1 MQNQLLFISG
11 QTPNLKFYQ
20 KHFKQRGMVNITHCF
35 HDSIIQPM
43 TAEAFKVFYGKS
55 KRKDFISQHTSTPRN
70 MFTVS
75 EADIA
80 THSQLITDFYYSQE
94 VLRLLS
100 EIAQEKIDFLPW
112 MGERF
117 VINGLMNNDDTHG
130 WHWDDYAY
138 ALVFIADCPPKHAGG
153 EVEFVP
159 HTQWNKAQPNISQIL
174 ERKNVQTQYF
184 APGTF
189 YFMRSDTTLHRVAK
203 ISHPYKRLS
212 IAMSYCNQADL
223 SKQMD
228 HQTVIDL
235 YG

>member
-1 MQNQLLFISG
+1 MQQISPFIATNQ
-11 QTPNLKFYQ
+11 PNLKFYQ

-35 HDSIIQPM
+35 QDALIQPM
-43 TAEAFKVFYGKS
+43 TAEAFNVFYGKS
-55 KRKDFISQHTSTPRN
+55 KRKDFISQHTNTPRA

-80 THSQLITDFYYSQE
+80 TNSQLITDFYYSKE
-94 VLRLLS
+94 VLALLS
-100 EIAQEKIDFLPW
+100 DIAQEEIDFLPW

-153 EVEFVP
+153 ELEFVP
-159 HTQWNKAQPNISQIL
+159 HTYWNKVEPNIPQIL
-174 ERKNVQTQYF
+174 QTKRIQSQYF
-184 APGTF
+184 TPGTF

-203 ISHPYKRLS
+203 IAHPYKRLS

-223 SKQMD
+223 SKNMD